1 MKGNLKI
8 GTFFNIPVMIHWS
21 FGMLVLFVIYI
32 GLTNQLS
39 IHEILAFGLYVII
52 LFICVV
58 LHEYGHALMARKYGV
73 GTRDII
79 LSPIGGVA
87 RLEKIPEEPYKELL
101 IAIAGPMVNV
111 VIAIVLSIITLI
123 IFSGG
128 ILPSAENLEL
138 LKYPSEFIRF
148 VIVMNIAL
156 FIFNLIPAFPM
167 DGGRIFRS
175 LLAMKWG
182 RVKATR
188 VAAIVGR
195 ILAIGFVI
203 TGVAIGNLLLSI
215 IGVFIYMTAGSEQR
229 AIDIAAAL
237 KNSVASDIMN
247 NNYTYLHIGEK
258 MEEPV
263 DIYKRGGEKNFLVF
277 DSLGH
282 ISGSLPEIF
291 IIDAIKEGELD
302 APIGSKMSNAVG
314 AVSHHTSLLEVYEM
328 MQKNDIPIVAV
339 KKDDEI
345 IGVLDR
351 YILSNFIEIRSKT

>member
-1 MKGNLKI
+1 
-8 GTFFNIPVMIHWS
+8 MIHWS

-32 GLTNQLS
+32 GLTNKLS
-39 IHEILAFGLYVII
+39 FSEILAFGLYVII

-73 GTRDII
+73 KTRDII

-101 IAIAGPMVNV
+101 IAIAGPLVNV
-111 VIAIVLSIITLI
+111 VIAILLSTLTLI

-156 FIFNLIPAFPM
+156 FVFNLIPAFPM
-167 DGGRIFRS
+167 DGGRILRS

-188 VAAIVGR
+188 IAAFVGR

-203 TGVAIGNLLLSI
+203 FGVTIGNILLSV
-215 IGVFIYMTAGSEQR
+215 IGVFI
-229 AIDIAAAL
+229 
-237 KNSVASDIMN
+237 
-247 NNYTYLHIGEK
+247 
-258 MEEPV
+258 
-263 DIYKRGGEKNFLVF
+263 
-277 DSLGH
+277 
-282 ISGSLPEIF
+282 
-291 IIDAIKEGELD
+291 
-302 APIGSKMSNAVG
+302 
-314 AVSHHTSLLEVYEM
+314 
-328 MQKNDIPIVAV
+328 
-339 KKDDEI
+339 
-345 IGVLDR
+345 
-351 YILSNFIEIRSKT
+351 